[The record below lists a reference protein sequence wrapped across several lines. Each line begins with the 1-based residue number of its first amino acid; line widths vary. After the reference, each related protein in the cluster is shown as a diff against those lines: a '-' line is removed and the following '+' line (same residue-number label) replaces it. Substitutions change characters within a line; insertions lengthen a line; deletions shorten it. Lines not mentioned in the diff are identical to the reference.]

1 MKLLLTENRAVDLF
15 VTYRFLKLL
24 VTPFEKQEAYKLGII
39 DKKGKNL
46 IKSKNLETE
55 EQRQAYTLLHRL
67 VFNCKKILSKIPLV
81 RTQIG
86 TYAAALFLLKEHYNI
101 KGMDERA
108 VTKYLMENNL
118 IDFSNTISEEV
129 IGIGNMLPMGE
140 YKLRDMVTADDDEV
154 DAQKM
159 KALDAFSNAL
169 ADMNRAFVALAK
181 IDQEAGNSGSGD
193 LTDQLETVDKHIEN
207 LYLVDRRMY
216 DIIPK

>member
-67 VFNCKKILSKIPLV
+67 VFNCKKIMSKIPLV

-118 IDFSNTISEEV
+118 IDFSNAISEEV

-140 YKLRDMVTADDDEV
+140 YKLKDMVTADDDEV
-154 DAQKM
+154 DAQKG
-159 KALDAFSNAL
+159 DVV
-169 ADMNRAFVALAK
+169 VALEDTPPTDRVLGVDIFPVIHQKSNKK
-181 IDQEAGNSGSGD
+181 IYVS
-193 LTDQLETVDKHIEN
+193 LE
-207 LYLVDRRMY
+207 
-216 DIIPK
+216 DIDD

>member
-67 VFNCKKILSKIPLV
+67 VFNCKKIMSKIPLV

-118 IDFSNTISEEV
+118 IDCSNTISEEV

-154 DAQKM
+154 DAQKG
-159 KALDAFSNAL
+159 DVV
-169 ADMNRAFVALAK
+169 VALEDTPPTDRVLGVDIFPVIHQKSNKK
-181 IDQEAGNSGSGD
+181 IYVS
-193 LTDQLETVDKHIEN
+193 LE
-207 LYLVDRRMY
+207 
-216 DIIPK
+216 DIDD

>member
-67 VFNCKKILSKIPLV
+67 VFNCKKIMSKIPLV

-86 TYAAALFLLKEHYNI
+86 AYAAALFLLKEHYNI

-154 DAQKM
+154 DAQKG
-159 KALDAFSNAL
+159 DVV
-169 ADMNRAFVALAK
+169 VALEDTPPTDRVLGVDIFPVIHQKSNKK
-181 IDQEAGNSGSGD
+181 IYVS
-193 LTDQLETVDKHIEN
+193 LE
-207 LYLVDRRMY
+207 
-216 DIIPK
+216 DIDD

>member
-46 IKSKNLETE
+46 IKSKDLETE

-67 VFNCKKILSKIPLV
+67 VFNCKKIMSKIPLV

-101 KGMDERA
+101 KGIDERT
-108 VTKYLMENNL
+108 VTRYLMENDL
-118 IDFSNTISEEV
+118 VDFSNTISEEV

-140 YKLRDMVTADDDEV
+140 YKLKDMVTADDDEV
-154 DAQKM
+154 DAK
-159 KALDAFSNAL
+159 KGDVV
-169 ADMNRAFVALAK
+169 VALEDTPPSDRVLGVDIFPVIHQKSNKK
-181 IDQEAGNSGSGD
+181 IYVS
-193 LTDQLETVDKHIEN
+193 LE
-207 LYLVDRRMY
+207 
-216 DIIPK
+216 DIDD

>member
-24 VTPFEKQEAYKLGII
+24 VSPFEKQEAYKLGII

-67 VFNCKKILSKIPLV
+67 VFNCKKIMSKIPLV

-154 DAQKM
+154 DAQKG
-159 KALDAFSNAL
+159 DVV
-169 ADMNRAFVALAK
+169 VALEDTPPTDRVLGVDIFPVIHQKSNKK
-181 IDQEAGNSGSGD
+181 IYVS
-193 LTDQLETVDKHIEN
+193 LE
-207 LYLVDRRMY
+207 
-216 DIIPK
+216 DIDD